1 MPIFGLCMPIFGLC
15 MPIFII
21 VVFICFGGFVCLFYL
36 QFYTE
41 ERRMLFFYLTDFLH
55 THTHTRTYTH
65 THTVPTSMSYTVR
78 TLCKT
83 LK

>member
-55 THTHTRTYTH
+55 THTHTH
-65 THTVPTSMSYTVR
+65 THGSYIHV
-78 TLCKT
+78 LYCKNVMQNVEIMF
-83 LK
+83 